1 MEKVPPSKGLVIG
14 SQSATNLRIRA
25 FCDWGVARVSFW
37 RDGFVTFGVAPFE
50 PRPCVKPPAA
60 GAPRGARSWRLNRRR
75 VRASAFALFD
85 QSELVRMY
93 TLTFPASWDNDR
105 RHSSIT
111 RFARFLSKKREY
123 YGITGY
129 VWVVEF
135 HKSGLMH
142 AHFLVGFSGPVWK
155 YQRFFARGLPK
166 ASVRWCGSEN
176 GLDSRLVT
184 GRRQVS
190 AYVSKYVSKTAL
202 GYRSEYRLYGAGG
215 VALHNRVMADRFL
228 DGQYFLAGRACG
240 SYVGPVGAL
249 PPDIF
254 ELRPVVREQY
264 LPGLSPHGFHIGPPG
279 SISWLDESS

>member
-1 MEKVPPSKGLVIG
+1 VEKAGSGPGLVIG
-14 SQSATNLRIRA
+14 SESVTNLRIRA

-60 GAPRGARSWRLNRRR
+60 GAPRGARLWRLNRRR

-85 QSELVRMY
+85 GSDSVRMY

-105 RHSSIT
+105 RHASIT

-129 VWVVEF
+129 LWVVEF

-142 AHFLVGFSGPVWK
+142 AHFLVGFSGPAWK

-176 GLDSRLVT
+176 GLDSRPVT
-184 GRRQVS
+184 RRRQVS
-190 AYVSKYVSKTAL
+190 AYVAKYVSKTAL
-202 GYRSEYRLYGAGG
+202 EVRSEYRLYGAGG
-215 VALHNRVMADRFL
+215 VALHNRVMADCL
-228 DGQYFLAGRACG
+228 LGGQSMLVGRACG
-240 SYVGPVGAL
+240 SYIGPVGAL
-249 PPDIF
+249 PAGIF
-254 ELRPVVREQY
+254 ELRPRSIDPE
-264 LPGLSPHGFHIGPPG
+264 LPLYCPPSLHNSDSRGLS
-279 SISWLDESS
+279 WLFDDP

>member
-1 MEKVPPSKGLVIG
+1 MEKAVPGSGLVIG
-14 SQSATNLRIRA
+14 SESVTNLRIRA

-50 PRPCVKPPAA
+50 PRPCVRPPAA

-75 VRASAFALFD
+75 VRASAFALFEGSD
-85 QSELVRMY
+85 SVRMY

-105 RHSSIT
+105 RHASIT

-142 AHFLVGFSGPVWK
+142 AHFLVGFSGPAWK

-176 GLDSRLVT
+176 GLDSRPVT
-184 GRRQVS
+184 RRRQVS
-190 AYVSKYVSKTAL
+190 AYVAKYVSKTAL
-202 GYRSEYRLYGAGG
+202 EVRSEYRLYGAGG
-215 VALHNRVMADRFL
+215 VALRNRVMADRL
-228 DGQYFLAGRACG
+228 LPCGSLLVGRACG

-249 PPDIF
+249 PVGLF
-254 ELRPVVREQY
+254 EIRPVSCVQY
-264 LPGLSPHGFHIGPPG
+264 LPGLSPHGFHTGGAPPVP
-279 SISWLDESS
+279 WLEESS